1 MAPLSYYSCRWL
13 IYLILPKKSIP
24 FISGR
29 FLPFIPV
36 IDVFKFLDP
45 LDQVFQFGVINL
57 DLSLDCVQFPQQL
70 FDPHIHDIHDELLEK
85 NRNTEDHQDISFI

>member
-1 MAPLSYYSCRWL
+1 VQMA
-13 IYLILPKKSIP
+13 YLPYPAKKSIP

-36 IDVFKFLDP
+36 IDVFEFLDP
-45 LDQVFQFGVINL
+45 LDQVFQFGVIDL
-57 DLSLDCVQFPQQL
+57 DLSLDRVQFPQQL

-85 NRNTEDHQDISFI
+85 NRNNEDHQDISFI